1 MEPDEARPLPRH
13 RFVELP
19 VFGTASGRSR
29 SAVRADDVAELRT
42 IAGIEECD
50 REPEPGAY
58 LEADA
63 PAPVLDPELDPNS
76 GTDPAA
82 QRTARI
88 PALDG
93 LRAVAVAAVLLYH
106 AGLSRVRG
114 GFLGVDVFFVLSGYL
129 ITGLLARE
137 YLATGAV
144 ALRRFYHRRAR
155 RLLPALFVVL
165 AAVCAYVVLRLP
177 GEAAGFRGDA
187 TASLFYVTNW
197 WFVAKGQSYFGGT
210 GRPSLLMHLWSLAVE
225 EQFYLVWPA
234 FLLVALGRSPQAR
247 SGAGSQA
254 ERAERLRALWRAV
267 GWATLLAVCS
277 VGLTA
282 LLYSPW
288 RDPSRVYY
296 GTDTRAFELLIG
308 ALAVLLQIA
317 REKPRRP
324 LEPAAD
330 QETTS
335 QTAQTAQ
342 RALSALG
349 AQRAQTAR
357 RLAREST
364 SFLALAGILWAFAVV
379 PATAPALYPV
389 GLIAVSVASAVLIR
403 TLVSGTAVSGL
414 LSGRPFVWLGE
425 RSYALYL
432 WHWPIFDITR
442 PGADVAWPPQ
452 TVLLVRVLL
461 SVIFADLT
469 YRFVETP
476 IRHGALGRAAARAR
490 EAFGRRELGVPTAT
504 AGSVLAVL
512 AAAAMLTDTLVTTA
526 AAHPADPRAVAVDN
540 RPAAALDEPHGTGPQ
555 PQPHA
560 ATIGAGL
567 GADAGGAP
575 PYPTV
580 MPPRPAHPPRVAL
593 IGDSQG
599 MTLYLNRP
607 PDTAAYLHLLDD
619 TTEGCDFLG
628 GRITSGAGDRR
639 DLDSECGGTVAKWA
653 SRIEHD
659 HADTALLII
668 GAWDLFDEQVDGT
681 ALPFGG
687 AGWDAYFTA
696 RLGQAVSTLKAT
708 GVPRLTLALLPC
720 YRPIHT
726 AGTSGGLWPERGD
739 DSRVAH
745 VNTLLAAYAQDPAHH
760 VRVLYPPAQFCTDP
774 AIASSRSYRWDGV
787 HYYKPGARLYL
798 RNAIPQLLDAKTP

>member
-1 MEPDEARPLPRH
+1 MEPDEGARPLPRH

-19 VFGTASGRSR
+19 VFGTASGRSVG
-29 SAVRADDVAELRT
+29 AVRADDVAELRT
-42 IAGIEECD
+42 IVGIGGRGHEPEAEPEPRRESEPE
-50 REPEPGAY
+50 REPE
-58 LEADA
+58 LE
-63 PAPVLDPELDPNS
+63 LGPES
-76 GTDPAA
+76 ESDPAA
-82 QRTARI
+82 SARTRI

-93 LRAVAVAAVLLYH
+93 LRALAVAAVLLYH

-114 GFLGVDVFFVLSGYL
+114 GFIGVDVFFVLSGYL

-210 GRPSLLMHLWSLAVE
+210 GRPSLVMHLWSLAVE
-225 EQFYLVWPA
+225 EQFYVVWPA
-234 FLLVALGRSPQAR
+234 FLLVALGRSPQ
-247 SGAGSQA
+247 S
-254 ERAERLRALWRAV
+254 ERAERIRALWRAV

-277 VGLTA
+277 VGLTV

-308 ALAVLLQIA
+308 VLAALLQIA
-317 REKPRRP
+317 REKPRQP
-324 LEPAAD
+324 VAAEA
-330 QETTS
+330 ETEVGS
-335 QTAQTAQ
+335 TAHTVRRIAIE
-342 RALSALG
+342 SA
-349 AQRAQTAR
+349 
-357 RLAREST
+357 
-364 SFLALAGILWAFAVV
+364 SFLTLAGILWAFAVV
-379 PATAPALYPV
+379 PASSPTLYPV

-432 WHWPIFDITR
+432 WHWPIFDVTR
-442 PGADVAWPPQ
+442 PGVDVAWPPQ
-452 TVLLVRVLL
+452 TVLLVRILL
-461 SVIFADLT
+461 SVVFADLT

-490 EAFGRRELGVPTAT
+490 EAFGRRELGVPLAT
-504 AGSVLAVL
+504 AGSALAVL

-526 AAHPADPRAVAVDN
+526 AAHPADARAVAVDN
-540 RPAAALDEPHGTGPQ
+540 RPAAALDEPRGAGTGTAPQ

-560 ATIGAGL
+560 ATFGSGV
-567 GADAGGAP
+567 GVGGNAP
-575 PYPTV
+575 SYPTAL
-580 MPPRPAHPPRVAL
+580 PPRPAHPPRVAL

-607 PDTAAYLHLLDD
+607 PDTAAYVHLLDD

-639 DLDSECGGTVAKWA
+639 DLDAECGDTVAKWA
-653 SRIEHD
+653 SRIERG
-659 HADTALLII
+659 HADTALMMV
-668 GAWDLFDEQVDGT
+668 GAWDLFDEQVDGA
-681 ALPFGG
+681 ALPFGSS
-687 AGWDAYFTA
+687 GWDAYFTG
-696 RLGQAVSTLKAT
+696 RLAQAVSTLKAT
-708 GVPRLTLALLPC
+708 GLPQLDLALLPC
-720 YRPIHT
+720 YRPAHT
-726 AGTSGGLWPERGD
+726 AGSSGSLWPERGD

-760 VRVLYPPAQFCTDP
+760 VRALYPPAQFCQDP
-774 AIASSRSYRWDGV
+774 TIASSRSYRWDGV

-798 RNAIPQLLDAKTP
+798 RNAIPQLLEAKTP

>member
-1 MEPDEARPLPRH
+1 MEPDEGARPLPRH

-19 VFGTASGRSR
+19 VFGTASGRSAG
-29 SAVRADDVAELRT
+29 AVRADDVAELRT
-42 IAGIEECD
+42 IAGIEAPGHQPDPEP
-50 REPEPGAY
+50 RPEPGQ
-58 LEADA
+58 A
-63 PAPVLDPELDPNS
+63 PEQDPELDP
-76 GTDPAA
+76 AA
-82 QRTARI
+82 GALTRI

-93 LRAVAVAAVLLYH
+93 LRALAVAAVLLYH
-106 AGLSRVRG
+106 AGLSRARG

-210 GRPSLLMHLWSLAVE
+210 GRPSLVMHLWSLAVE
-225 EQFYLVWPA
+225 EQFYVVWPA
-234 FLLVALGRSPQAR
+234 FLLVALGRSPQ
-247 SGAGSQA
+247 S
-254 ERAERLRALWRAV
+254 ERTERVRALWRAV

-277 VGLTA
+277 VGLTV

-308 ALAVLLQIA
+308 VLAALLQIA
-317 REKPRRP
+317 RAKPRQ
-324 LEPAAD
+324 PAVA
-330 QETTS
+330 EAEVEVRS
-335 QTAQTAQ
+335 TAHTVRRIAVE
-342 RALSALG
+342 SA
-349 AQRAQTAR
+349 
-357 RLAREST
+357 

-379 PATAPALYPV
+379 PASSSTLYPV

-432 WHWPIFDITR
+432 WHWPIFDVTR
-442 PGADVAWPPQ
+442 PGLDVAWPSQ

-461 SVIFADLT
+461 SVVFADLT
-469 YRFVETP
+469 YRFIETP

-490 EAFGRRELGVPTAT
+490 EAFARRELGVPMAT
-504 AGSVLAVL
+504 AGSALAVL

-526 AAHPADPRAVAVDN
+526 AAHPADARAVAVDN
-540 RPAAALDEPHGTGPQ
+540 RPAAALDEPHGGGAGTGPQ

-560 ATIGAGL
+560 ATV
-567 GADAGGAP
+567 GGGVGGGDP
-575 PYPTV
+575 SSPTAL
-580 MPPRPAHPPRVAL
+580 PPRPAHPPRVAL

-607 PDTAAYLHLLDD
+607 PDTAAYVHLLDD

-628 GRITSGAGDRR
+628 GRISSGAGDRR
-639 DLDSECGGTVAKWA
+639 DLDAECGATVARWA
-653 SRIEHD
+653 SRIERD
-659 HADTALLII
+659 HADTALLMV
-668 GAWDLFDEQVDGT
+668 GAWDLFDEEVDGA
-681 ALPFGG
+681 ALPFGSS
-687 AGWDAYFTA
+687 GWDAYFTD
-696 RLGQAVSTLKAT
+696 RLAQAVSTLKAT
-708 GVPRLTLALLPC
+708 GLPQLDLALLPC
-720 YRPIHT
+720 YRPTHT
-726 AGTSGGLWPERGD
+726 ADSSGGLWPERGD
-739 DSRVAH
+739 DARVAH
-745 VNTLLAAYAQDPAHH
+745 VNTLLASYAQDPAHQ
-760 VRVLYPPAQFCTDP
+760 VRALYPPAQFCQDP
-774 AIASSRSYRWDGV
+774 TIASSRSYRWDGV

-798 RNAIPQLLDAKTP
+798 RNAIPQLLEADTP